1 MKMAYHVAAAWLTL
15 LAAATGAQAAS
26 YAGSEACQSCH
37 AVAYEAWK
45 TSHHYQAMLP
55 VSEETV
61 LGDFGDRAFEYGGV
75 RSLFYRRDGRFMV
88 ETDNRKG
95 ELQDFEIAYTFGF
108 YPLQQYLIAFPD
120 GRLQAL
126 NVVWDSRRKEQGG
139 QRWIHLYPDPENPVL
154 NDDIVHWT
162 GAFQNWNSRCASCH
176 STGLEKNYSAA
187 SNRYETGW
195 QEINVACE
203 ACHGPAVAHVEW
215 AGGDRRSADKGF
227 SFSLADRGAFGPD
240 GESASPTFARLD
252 GKRPAT
258 QVETCAACHARRSE
272 LALQQAGTPFNDLYR
287 LSLVEPGLYHADGQV
302 NDEVYVYGSFLQS
315 KMHAAGV
322 VCTNCHEPHSNKV
335 LFDDNRLCSQCH
347 DSAVFD
353 APGHHHH
360 QPGSDGAACVNCHM
374 PAKTY
379 MVVDDRRDHGFRVPE
394 PRLSRDL
401 GVPNSCNQCH
411 VDKDPQWAISA
422 LDEWGVGKE
431 TRARHAPVLAAA
443 WSGDAAAL
451 SSLFALAG
459 DTGTPA
465 ILRASAVVATGRY
478 PSQQTLANLQPLL
491 TADHELVRAAVAR
504 SLDWL
509 PPAQRYAVLRD
520 LIGDSSKSVRM
531 AVARQLAGIPA
542 EQLPGESATEL
553 LALRAEY
560 QEALRF
566 NADMP
571 EEQMNLG
578 LFLQA
583 SGDPVAAEKAYN
595 SALKLSPQY
604 TPALMNLAD
613 LYRANGMDKQAEPL
627 LQKAIELAPD
637 QAPQQHAMGLLR
649 VRQGQLEAALPYLQR
664 AARLGPANDR
674 YSYVYAVAL
683 WETGN
688 RSEAVTELEA
698 AVQRF
703 PGNRQL
709 LSALA
714 SYYEQLG
721 EQEKLQ
727 AIIPFLQG

>member
-1 MKMAYHVAAAWLTL
+1 MAYYLAAAWLSL
-15 LAAATGAQAAS
+15 FAIAADTQAAS
-26 YAGSEACQSCH
+26 YAGSEVCQSCH
-37 AVAYEAWK
+37 EQAYVAWK
-45 TSHHYQAMLP
+45 GSHHYQAMLP
-55 VSEETV
+55 VSDEVV
-61 LGDFGDRAFEYGGV
+61 LGDFSDRSFDYGGI
-75 RSLFYRRDGRFMV
+75 RSRFYRRDGKFLV
-88 ETDNRKG
+88 ETDNAKG
-95 ELQDFEIAYTFGF
+95 ELQEFEIAYTFGF
-108 YPLQQYLIAFPD
+108 YPLQQYLVAFPD

-126 NVVWDSRRKEQGG
+126 NVVWDSRPQEAGG
-139 QRWIHLYPDPENPVL
+139 QRWVHLYPDPEDPVMH
-154 NDDIVHWT
+154 DDIVHWT
-162 GAFQNWNSRCASCH
+162 GSFQNWNSRCASCH
-176 STGLEKNYSAA
+176 STGLEKNYSNA
-187 SNRYETGW
+187 SNRYGTRWKEV
-195 QEINVACE
+195 NVACE
-203 ACHGPAVAHVEW
+203 ACHGPASAHVDW
-215 AGGDRRSADKGF
+215 AEGDRQSGDKGF
-227 SFSLADRGAFGPD
+227 SFTLADRGAFGPV

-272 LALQQAGTPFNDLYR
+272 LSLQQAGTPFNDLYR
-287 LSLVEPGLYHADGQV
+287 LALVEPGLYHADGQV

-322 VCTNCHEPHSNKV
+322 VCTNCHEPHSNTV
-335 LFDDNRLCSQCH
+335 LFDDNRLCTQCH
-347 DSAVFD
+347 ESAVFD
-353 APGHHHH
+353 RPGHHHH
-360 QPGSDGAACVNCHM
+360 ETGSSGAACVNCHM

-411 VDKDPQWAISA
+411 SDKDAQWAVSA
-422 LDEWGVGKE
+422 LDAWGVGKE
-431 TRARHAPVLAAA
+431 TRAKHAPVLAAA
-443 WSGDAAAL
+443 WSGDA
-451 SSLFALAG
+451 SSLPALLALAA
-459 DTGTPA
+459 DVQVPA
-465 ILRASAVVATGRY
+465 ILRASAVVASGRY
-478 PSQQTLANLQPLL
+478 PSQQTLAGVQPLL
-491 TADHELVRAAVAR
+491 TAEHELVRAAVAR

-542 EQLPGESATEL
+542 EQLPGESRTEL

-560 QEALRF
+560 QQTLQF

-583 SGDPVAAEKAYN
+583 SGEAAAAEKAFN
-595 SALKLSPQY
+595 TAMKLSPRY
-604 TPALMNLAD
+604 TPALINLAD

-627 LQKAIELAPD
+627 LQKAIELAPG

-649 VRQGQLEAALPYLQR
+649 VRQGQLEAALPYLQG
-664 AARLGPANDR
+664 AARIEPENDR
-674 YSYVYAVAL
+674 YAYVYAVAL
-683 WETGN
+683 WETGK
-688 RSEAVTELEA
+688 RTEAVAELES
-698 AVQRF
+698 AVRRF

-709 LSALA
+709 LAALA

-721 EQEKLQ
+721 EKEKLE